1 MKIYQV
7 MLSALTRAY
16 TFLSARLALVLI
28 GISCEAF
35 YLFYFVRMFPLT
47 RYYDRLTEIGILTNH
62 SLNGF
67 LTFSTILTVLFILFG
82 LAWWRTT
89 QSHQL
94 QDRGTLWLI
103 LGFGALFALTML
115 FVYPFTAIDVYTYI
129 ANSLVLVQ
137 YHQNLMIVPPS
148 NFSNDPLMRMAGGWI
163 WLPAPYGPLGMLIDA
178 TPTFLVV
185 RNLLANVLLLKGLF
199 SCLILLEAFLVYKI
213 LSHLMP
219 RIAISGALFV
229 AWNPFMLIEYSANA
243 HNDIMMMLF
252 ALLAV
257 YALVKEKPALALF
270 LITASALVKYA
281 TALLIP
287 LFLIYGF
294 VQQPTAKR
302 RWRYLLVGGLSALAL
317 VIALYAPFWQG
328 WQTISGTITQ
338 DQRYMSSFSTLLN
351 FLFPQNV
358 SLEQGKLLGRILYVP
373 FYLFA
378 LFLSSR
384 KRLTALLLGSFIA
397 LFFVQVLALSNF
409 DIWYA
414 IWSMMLASLLPPIAY
429 RLAALLFVY
438 GTSLS
443 VTLYYY
449 VWIWLGLQD
458 PRNLSLMNAI
468 AYVLTFVPALL
479 ILLEQTRRWLLVRR
493 KKTLLDSMQTMRS
506 GKHSLT

>member
-1 MKIYQV
+1 MKVYYV

-28 GISCEAF
+28 GVSCEAF
-35 YLFYFVRMFPLT
+35 YCFYFARMFPLT
-47 RYYDRLTEIGILTNH
+47 RYYNRLTEIGILTDH
-62 SLNGF
+62 SFSGF
-67 LTFSTILTVLFILFG
+67 LTFSIILTALFMLFG
-82 LAWWRTT
+82 LAWWRVA
-89 QSHQL
+89 QAQQL

-103 LGFGALFALTML
+103 LGFGAIFALTML

-129 ANSLVLVQ
+129 ANSLVLVY

-148 NFSNDPLMRMAGGWI
+148 TFSNDPLMRMAGGWI
-163 WLPAPYGPLGMLIDA
+163 WLPAPYGPLGLLIDA

-213 LSHLMP
+213 LSHLLP
-219 RIAISGALFV
+219 RVAIAGALFV
-229 AWNPFMLIEYSANA
+229 AWNPFMLIEYSANG

-252 ALLAV
+252 ALLAI

-294 VQQPTAKR
+294 VQQPTTKR

-317 VIALYAPFWQG
+317 VIVLYAPFWQG

-351 FLFPQNV
+351 FLFPRNV

-384 KRLTALLLGSFIA
+384 KPVTALLLGSFIA
-397 LFFVQVLALSNF
+397 LFFVQALALSNF
-409 DIWYA
+409 DVWYA
-414 IWSMMLASLLPPIAY
+414 VWPMMLATLLPPLAY
-429 RLAALLFVY
+429 RLAALFFVY

-458 PRNLSLMNAI
+458 SRNLSLMNTV
-468 AYVLTFVPALL
+468 AYIMTFIPALL
-479 ILLEQTRRWLLVRR
+479 LLLDQMRRWLLARR
-493 KKTLLDSMQTMRS
+493 KDKFRTEQIASAV
-506 GKHSLT
+506 

>member
-1 MKIYQV
+1 MKIYRV
-7 MLSALTRAY
+7 TLSALTRAY

-35 YLFYFVRMFPLT
+35 YFLYFLHQYPLL
-47 RYYDRLTEIGILTNH
+47 RYYDQLTEIGILTDH
-62 SLNGF
+62 SRNGF
-67 LTFSTILTVLFILFG
+67 LTFSIILTALFVLFG
-82 LAWWRTT
+82 MAWWRA
-89 QSHQL
+89 HQL

-103 LGFGALFALTML
+103 FGFGAIFALTML

-148 NFSNDPLMRMAGGWI
+148 NFADDPLMRMAGAWI
-163 WLPAPYGPLGMLIDA
+163 WLPGPYGPLGLLIDA

-185 RNLLANVLLLKGLF
+185 RNLLANIILLKGLF

-229 AWNPFMLIEYSANA
+229 AWNPFMLIEYSANG
-243 HNDIMMMLF
+243 HNDIMMILF
-252 ALLAV
+252 ALLAI
-257 YALVKEKPALALF
+257 YALVKEKYALALF

-281 TALLIP
+281 TVLLIP

-294 VQQPTAKR
+294 VHQPTPER
-302 RWRYLLVGGLSALAL
+302 RWRYLLVGGFSSLAL
-317 VIALYAPFWQG
+317 IIALYAPFWQG
-328 WQTISGTITQ
+328 WQTISGTIIQ
-338 DQRYMSSFSTLLN
+338 DQRYMSSFCTLLN
-351 FLFPQNV
+351 FLFPQSI
-358 SLEQGKLLGRILYVP
+358 SLDEGKLLGRILYVP
-373 FYLFA
+373 LYLFA

-384 KRLTALLLGSFIA
+384 KLLTDLLFGSFIA

-409 DIWYA
+409 DTWYA
-414 IWSMMLASLLPPIAY
+414 IWPMMLAALLPQIAR

-438 GTSLS
+438 GASFS

-449 VWIWLGLQD
+449 VWVWLGLQD
-458 PRNLSLMNAI
+458 PLNLSLVHAI
-468 AYVLTFVPALL
+468 AYILTFVPALL
-479 ILLEQTRRWLLVRR
+479 ILLVQSRRWLFVRR
-493 KKTLLDSMQTMRS
+493 GEKLRVVQAASTV
-506 GKHSLT
+506 

>member
-1 MKIYQV
+1 MKIYHM
-7 MLSALTRAY
+7 MLDALTRAY

-28 GISCEAF
+28 GVSCEAF
-35 YLFYFVRMFPLT
+35 YFLYFVHQFPLL
-47 RYYDRLTEIGILTNH
+47 RYYNQLTEIGILTDH
-62 SLNGF
+62 SRNGF
-67 LTFSTILTVLFILFG
+67 LTFSTILTVLFVLFG
-82 LAWWRTT
+82 LAWWRA
-89 QSHQL
+89 HQL

-103 LGFGALFALTML
+103 FGFGAIFALTML
-115 FVYPFTAIDVYTYI
+115 FAYPFTAIDVYTYI

-148 NFSNDPLMRMAGGWI
+148 NFANDPLMRMAGGWI
-163 WLPAPYGPLGMLIDA
+163 WLPAPYGPLGLLIDA
-178 TPTFLVV
+178 TPTFLAA
-185 RNLLANVLLLKGLF
+185 RNLLANVILLKGLF

-229 AWNPFMLIEYSANA
+229 AWNPFMLIEYSANG

-252 ALLAV
+252 ALLAI
-257 YALVKEKPALALF
+257 YAMVKQKPALALF

-281 TALLIP
+281 TVLLIP

-294 VQQPTAKR
+294 VHQPTLER
-302 RWRYLLVGGLSALAL
+302 RWRYLLVGGLSSLAL
-317 VIALYAPFWQG
+317 IIALYSPFWQG
-328 WQTISGTITQ
+328 WQTVSGTITQ
-338 DQRYMSSFSTLLN
+338 DQRYMSSFCTLLN

-384 KRLTALLLGSFIA
+384 KHLTDLLFGSFIA

-409 DIWYA
+409 DTWYA
-414 IWSMMLASLLPPIAY
+414 IWPMMMAALLPQLVY

-438 GTSLS
+438 GASLA

-458 PRNLSLMNAI
+458 PRNLSLVHTV

-479 ILLEQTRRWLLVRR
+479 MLLEQVGRRLLARR
-493 KKTLLDSMQTMRS
+493 MEKLRVVQATSTV
-506 GKHSLT
+506 